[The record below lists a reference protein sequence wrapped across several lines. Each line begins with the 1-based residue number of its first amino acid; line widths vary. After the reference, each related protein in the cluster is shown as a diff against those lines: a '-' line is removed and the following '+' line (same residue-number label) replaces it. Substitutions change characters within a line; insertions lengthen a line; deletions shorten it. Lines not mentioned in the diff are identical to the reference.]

1 MDAISFLSSIPSL
14 KHFRQAEKQVATSD
28 SICIPSWG
36 CAYDFVPEADPC
48 ILFEYEDVIECVSE
62 CVSEGASECTGPAEQ
77 AVEVVKD
84 DFPELLVEEFEFPVY
99 SPTIGPCFGYEDLDL
114 DAFRL
119 SPEAIAILRGDEYE
133 TIAEA
138 KLVTEVEAVSEVE
151 AETVVEVETVAEVE
165 AETVAEVEAV
175 PVVEVESVAELEVET
190 VADVEAVSEV
200 EVETVADVET
210 VALAAS
216 AVIIDLT
223 LEDSSSEEEEEEE
236 LPRKRARVCRD
247 VIVIDDSS
255 EDDN

>member
-48 ILFEYEDVIECVSE
+48 ILFEHEDVIECVSE
-62 CVSEGASECTGPAEQ
+62 CVSEGASEGASECTGSAKQ
-77 AVEVVKD
+77 AVEVVED

-138 KLVTEVEAVSEVE
+138 KLVTEAEAVPEVE
-151 AETVVEVETVAEVE
+151 AE
-165 AETVAEVEAV
+165 AV
-175 PVVEVESVAELEVET
+175 PEVEVET
-190 VADVEAVSEV
+190 VADVEAVPEV
-200 EVETVADVET
+200 EVKTVAEAVAEVEVKT

-255 EDDN
+255 EDDD